1 MAAISTRIITGNNPL
16 VGLRVESMT
25 FLRFKLTAILTGTA
39 LALSG
44 CELSPDA
51 LYQPGETDKSAEHA
65 TLSSE
70 SIAAA
75 KSLSAMNNPSV
86 AAATDPYKKALLC
99 QHGIQTLVGK
109 MLEMAEISDE
119 QRRSADE
126 ASSYFK
132 EYLDN
137 AAKIAGK
144 SDNEVKDDLE
154 QLAFDQTDPGE
165 NVRIATAC
173 LKSLEAGNL

>member
-1 MAAISTRIITGNNPL
+1 
-16 VGLRVESMT
+16 MT
-25 FLRFKLTAILTGTA
+25 FFRCKLTAILAGAA
-39 LALSG
+39 LTLSG
-44 CELSPDA
+44 CEPSPDA
-51 LYQPGETDKSAEHA
+51 LYQPATTDDSPAHA
-65 TLSSE
+65 NPSNE
-70 SIAAA
+70 SLAAA
-75 KSLSAMNNPSV
+75 KRLSTMNNPSV
-86 AAATDPYKKALLC
+86 AAVTDPYKKALLC
-99 QHGIQTLVGK
+99 QHGIQTLVGMMQK
-109 MLEMAEISDE
+109 MAEISDE
-119 QRRSADE
+119 QRRSTDE